1 MIRLTLAILLTFA
14 SVCQAGVYDTLEF
27 GDNRATVTK
36 KLKAS
41 SMVEQQMEGAFFG
54 RTGLNGVFKC
64 KAKLAGLT
72 YHLYFNW
79 SESGGLEEITL
90 RSQELPMDNYSTALQ
105 EAWSEANK
113 LFTKVYNYPV
123 QDANYPKKS
132 DFKGHDMLI
141 TRIQPVKT
149 P

>member
-1 MIRLTLAILLTFA
+1 
-14 SVCQAGVYDTLEF
+14 
-27 GDNRATVTK
+27 
-36 KLKAS
+36 
-41 SMVEQQMEGAFFG
+41 MEGAFFG

-141 TRIQPVKT
+141 THLWHKGASQSILIGPGINKEKCFLAIRFVNKRIQPVKT